1 MPPDFGKVSKCSLHH
16 FSYTCETRHLV
27 TPKNTIVRFVTR
39 KFCKKALEA
48 KFDSQN
54 VSNAEL
60 HFDTISV
67 LHFSENLTP
76 YNQYLAWKCRELKRA
91 NLIHSTWSSKSLI
104 KIRRSM
110 NEKPI
115 PIEHENDIFNLYP
128 TFVFK
133 ENHRPI
139 KKSRCTFF
147 ISDHG
152 KVFT

>member
-1 MPPDFGKVSKCSLHH
+1 MHIKRCFMPPDFGKVSKCSLHH

-54 VSNAEL
+54 VNNAEL

-128 TFVFK
+128 NFIFK
-133 ENHRPI
+133 ENHRPAD
-139 KKSRCTFF
+139 KRK
-147 ISDHG
+147 
-152 KVFT
+152 